1 MRRDLLPQPTLG
13 TRGGTMGRPRKQPPA
28 DAAKRVEDLAASGCN
43 VVDLAAALGTTKEML
58 RRWMMEDDAL
68 QLAFAVGRER
78 ERDELHR
85 MILRD
90 ARDGEKPNINA
101 MFLLKARHGYR
112 EGEPVESGA
121 PRISVTFN
129 LPGALS
135 PDEYMKTVNN
145 GPGSTEALEIPA
157 TRS

>member
-1 MRRDLLPQPTLG
+1 MRSPLVTSPTLG
-13 TRGGTMGRPRKQPPA
+13 SQGGTMGRPRKQPPA
-28 DAAKRVEDLAASGCN
+28 DAAKRVEELAAAGCT
-43 VVDLAAALGTTKEML
+43 VVDLAAALGTTRETL
-58 RRWMMEDDAL
+58 RRWMTEDEAL

-78 ERDELHR
+78 ERDELHQ

-135 PDEYMKTVNN
+135 PEQYIKTVSNE
-145 GPGSTEALEIPA
+145 PGSTEALEVPA